1 MHNHPTP
8 LDWFAT
14 RGLGRRSLPATVI
27 VALASLLIGGPA
39 YAQADAGAADDPAP
53 VADEAPAEVAAEP
66 APPPPPPPN
75 PNADPEIDGPTFPVS
90 AFEIRYLREN
100 PLHPPIEEAM
110 ELPLLFGETPTGF
123 VAPRP
128 GPPLVQFTIA
138 DVATRKPESYHAS
151 AIQYML
157 EKVRDYYV
165 AQDILGVYVAPDP
178 TQISELGVDLR
189 SPSDATLALIVTTGI
204 VTEMRSVA
212 SGERVREGGQI
223 PPDQRIDN
231 TLHTRIIERSPIR
244 PAREGDPLRQDLLL
258 KTELDNYLFHLARH
272 PGRRV
277 DASVAAAQE
286 VGGIALD
293 YIVTENHPF
302 VMYAQL
308 SNTGTR
314 STDYLRQRFG
324 FFNTQFSFNDDILS
338 LDYTTANFD
347 GLHSLVG
354 SYEAPFPND
363 RIRWKVYGGY
373 SQYDAQEVGQFSNLF
388 EGESIVGGGEIV
400 ANIYQ
405 KREFFLDIVGGLRLQ
420 NEDVENNTFAPFF
433 VTEGNEFFIFPHVGL
448 RFERNTE
455 WVRTDG
461 ELMFEFQW
469 GDLTDTDQAEMNRL
483 GRTLPDRD
491 WTVMKWSFGHS
502 VFLEPLLNRAAW
514 EDPSTPESSTL
525 AHEMNFTFRGQ
536 YAFDQRLI
544 PQSEHVV
551 GGLYSVRGYPE
562 SVVAGDTA
570 IIASVE
576 YRYHVPRAMSIQP
589 EPRQM
594 FGQAFRM
601 APQYVYGTPDW
612 DLVLKGFFDYGR
624 SIISN
629 PLLFEAANE
638 SLYGA
643 GVGVDFLYR
652 RNINIRVD
660 WGFALDDLRPGQVHS
675 GANRLQFVATF
686 MY

>member
-1 MHNHPTP
+1 LLRLRLETDKKMSTHPKSM
-8 LDWFAT
+8 DWFARWT
-14 RGLGRRSLPATVI
+14 I
-27 VALASLLIGGPA
+27 VLALFVVSPALAQVDADPPEDEPA
-39 YAQADAGAADDPAP
+39 AAE
-53 VADEAPAEVAAEP
+53 EAAEPAAEP
-66 APPPPPPPN
+66 APPPN
-75 PNADPEIDGPTFPVS
+75 PNAIPEIDGPTFPVS

-100 PLHPPIEEAM
+100 PLHPPIEDVM
-110 ELPLLFGETPTGF
+110 ELPMLLGETPTGF
-123 VAPRP
+123 VAPRE
-128 GPPLVQFTIA
+128 GPELVSIALA
-138 DVATRKPESYHAS
+138 DVAARKPERYHAS
-151 AIQYML
+151 AIQYIL
-157 EKVRDYYV
+157 ERIRDYYV

-189 SPSDATLALIVTTGI
+189 SPNDAVMTLIVTTGI
-204 VTEMRSVA
+204 VTEMRTIA

-223 PPDQRIDN
+223 EPDDRIDN

-244 PAREGDPLRQDLLL
+244 PQREGDPLRQDLLR
-258 KTELDNYLFHLARH
+258 KTELDAYLFHLARH

-302 VMYAQL
+302 VLYAQL
-308 SNTGTR
+308 SNTGTQ

-324 FFNTQFSFNDDILS
+324 FFNTQFTNNDDVLS
-338 LDYTTANFD
+338 LDYTTANFSD
-347 GLHSLVG
+347 LHSVVA

-363 RIRWKVYGGY
+363 RIRWRVYGGY
-373 SQYDAQEVGQFSNLF
+373 SQYDASEVGQFLNLF
-388 EGESIVGGGEIV
+388 EGESIVGGGEIT

-405 KREFFLDIVGGLRLQ
+405 NREFFLDIAGGIRLQ

-448 RFERNTE
+448 KFDRDTE
-455 WVRTDG
+455 WVRSDG
-461 ELMFEFQW
+461 ALIFEFQW
-469 GDLTDTDQAEMNRL
+469 GDMTDTDQSELNRL

-491 WTVMKWSFGHS
+491 WVVMKWSFGHS
-502 VFLEPLLNRAAW
+502 VFLEPLLNREAW

-525 AHEMNFTFRGQ
+525 AHELNLSFRGQ

-562 SVVAGDTA
+562 SVVAGDSA
-570 IIASVE
+570 IVASVE
-576 YRYHVPRAMSIQP
+576 YRYHVPRGFAVQP

-612 DLVLKGFFDYGR
+612 DLVLKAFFDYGR
-624 SIISN
+624 TIISN
-629 PLLFEAANE
+629 PLAFENANE

-643 GVGVDFLYR
+643 GIGVDFLYR

-660 WGFALDDLRPGQVHS
+660 WGFALDDLRAGPVNS